1 MVKKDSLTA
10 FLEKVQRSCDLV
22 LGLGERKNSES
33 VAAYLHFS
41 GGHIAILLHLLWDKI
56 GRITQ
61 EHWLDFMTPS
71 TLLRLALDQF
81 QLGNSTPL
89 QSGKGM
95 SVMNLNRLDFH
106 TRLDHTIGNHN
117 LFSELPAPSQN
128 WATWTAVCCIYQLF
142 AFWNPNP
149 HQCKE

>member
-1 MVKKDSLTA
+1 
-10 FLEKVQRSCDLV
+10 
-22 LGLGERKNSES
+22 
-33 VAAYLHFS
+33 
-41 GGHIAILLHLLWDKI
+41 
-56 GRITQ
+56 
-61 EHWLDFMTPS
+61 MTPS

-117 LFSELPAPSQN
+117 LFSELPAPSQMIP
-128 WATWTAVCCIYQLF
+128 ARTEPHGQLYV
-142 AFWNPNP
+142 AFINSLHFEIPILISA
-149 HQCKE
+149 KDYT

>member
-1 MVKKDSLTA
+1 MLASLA
-10 FLEKVQRSCDLV
+10 
-22 LGLGERKNSES
+22 LGAN
-33 VAAYLHFS
+33 
-41 GGHIAILLHLLWDKI
+41 KI

-106 TRLDHTIGNHN
+106 TRLDHTIGNHY
-117 LFSELPAPSQN
+117 LFSELPAPGQMIPARLSHMDGCMLHLS
-128 WATWTAVCCIYQLF
+128 ALCILTSPSPSMQKITLK
-142 AFWNPNP
+142 
-149 HQCKE
+149 CKLIYHLCRLKH

>member
-1 MVKKDSLTA
+1 
-10 FLEKVQRSCDLV
+10 
-22 LGLGERKNSES
+22 
-33 VAAYLHFS
+33 
-41 GGHIAILLHLLWDKI
+41 
-56 GRITQ
+56 
-61 EHWLDFMTPS
+61 MTPS

-117 LFSELPAPSQN
+117 LFSELPALGRMIP
-128 WATWTAVCCIYQLF
+128 ARTEPRGQLYV
-142 AFWNPNP
+142 AFISSLHFEVPILINAKNNTQMQANLSSLQTKTLAKSKSEKPL
-149 HQCKE
+149 